1 MLSNKDLDISEFTI
15 VEEEIEKENKWNETL
30 RLFILNRGAFLG
42 LLIVISFILIGIFGP
57 FIFPVD
63 PFEIVAFPSVPQV

>member
-30 RLFILNRGAFLG
+30 RLFIHKQRRIFR
-42 LLIVISFILIGIFGP
+42 SFDCNFIYFNWYIWP
-57 FIFPVD
+57 FHF
-63 PFEIVAFPSVPQV
+63 SC